1 MNDSNSNSAILINN
15 YNNSQVSNIIYH
27 INNLNLFNNAESSNI
42 TSYGYNKTDNII
54 TFENQYPVKSIIN
67 ILNKNSNFT
76 WTYANN
82 TIRLMNN
89 EIDEIALTNETAGI
103 TSHESGIENNIVY
116 VNDFLADYDYY
127 MGLNYT
133 SSSNQTIPTRISKEI
148 YSESNLVYV
157 AATYKGT
164 DYNNQNIGKVSLTE
178 EQDTYIYYKV
188 YEINTNGT
196 EDTSDDFVEFDLI
209 DNPFANR
216 PANKAFNGW
225 LTEYPNATIEIDR
238 DIYVRKVKIPVTYE
252 MVNQILLK

>member
-1 MNDSNSNSAILINN
+1 
-15 YNNSQVSNIIYH
+15 
-27 INNLNLFNNAESSNI
+27 
-42 TSYGYNKTDNII
+42 
-54 TFENQYPVKSIIN
+54 
-67 ILNKNSNFT
+67 
-76 WTYANN
+76 
-82 TIRLMNN
+82 MNN

>member
-1 MNDSNSNSAILINN
+1 MRIFTFSNLNGANIKNLNITNLKIAANKVNQKRTLSVLATNATNSTLNNISLSNIEYNISEDENYETQSAGLLINDNQNNNISNIHIDLSDPNSNSAILINN

-127 MGLNYT
+127 MGLNYK
-133 SSSNQTIPTRISKEI
+133 Q
-148 YSESNLVYV
+148 L
-157 AATYKGT
+157 
-164 DYNNQNIGKVSLTE
+164 
-178 EQDTYIYYKV
+178 
-188 YEINTNGT
+188 
-196 EDTSDDFVEFDLI
+196 
-209 DNPFANR
+209 
-216 PANKAFNGW
+216 
-225 LTEYPNATIEIDR
+225 
-238 DIYVRKVKIPVTYE
+238 
-252 MVNQILLK
+252 